1 MLKFCDRTISW
12 NPESS
17 RSPISFP
24 VGDHPKWQNVDTLE
38 AGLFKFLKDTRL
50 RWVILI
56 LMFLVFLVLLRVLLW
71 NFEQRMT
78 FAPTSEWVAEL
89 PDTATEMT
97 IGEHISAAWFP
108 VSDANFTIV
117 YCHGNG
123 GNISHRFAMAKHFH
137 EMGWPVL
144 LFDYRGYGK
153 STGGPPSEEK
163 IFEDTQKAVSHAIN
177 NHRSPIILY
186 GRSLGTVAAI
196 HHSYSSRNSRRGLI
210 LDSPLLSAK
219 AMAEEMGLGWFSPLI
234 HQKLDN
240 EKRLPEVIA
249 PTLILHGDADRIVPI
264 SHSRQLK
271 EMANDVT
278 TLVEIPGGRHN
289 DSRRRGP
296 ALEALKSFIKEF
308 QKP

>member
-1 MLKFCDRTISW
+1 M
-12 NPESS
+12 
-17 RSPISFP
+17 
-24 VGDHPKWQNVDTLE
+24 
-38 AGLFKFLKDTRL
+38 FKFLKDTRL

-108 VSDANFTIV
+108 VPEANFTIV

-123 GNISHRFAMAKHFH
+123 GNISHRFAMARHFQK
-137 EMGWPVL
+137 MGWPVL

-153 STGGPPSEEK
+153 STGGPPLEEK
-163 IFEDTQKAVSHAIN
+163 IFEDTQKAVDHAIDI
-177 NHRSPIILY
+177 HRGPIILY

-196 HHSYSSRNSRRGLI
+196 YHSYSSRSSRRGLI
-210 LDSPLLSAK
+210 LDSPMLSAK

-234 HQKLDN
+234 LQKLDN

-249 PTLILHGDADRIVPI
+249 RTLILHGDADRIVPI

-271 EMANDVT
+271 AMANDAT

>member
-1 MLKFCDRTISW
+1 
-12 NPESS
+12 
-17 RSPISFP
+17 
-24 VGDHPKWQNVDTLE
+24 VGDIPNWQNVDTLE

-50 RWVILI
+50 RWL
-56 LMFLVFLVLLRVLLW
+56 LLLGFLVLLRVLLW

-108 VSDANFTIV
+108 VPDANFTIV

-123 GNISHRFAMAKHFH
+123 GNISHRFAMAKHFQ

-163 IFEDTQKAVSHAIN
+163 IFEDTQAVVSHAIDI
-177 NHRSPIILY
+177 HGGPIILY

-196 HHSYSSRNSRRGLI
+196 HHSYSNRDSRRGLI

-240 EKRLPEVIA
+240 EMRLPQVLA

-271 EMANDVT
+271 AMANDVT

>member
-1 MLKFCDRTISW
+1 MLKSCDRSISS
-12 NPESS
+12 NLESS
-17 RSPISFP
+17 RSPIRFP
-24 VGDHPKWQNVDTLE
+24 VGDDPNWQNVVTLE
-38 AGLFKFLKDTRL
+38 ACLFKYLKDTRL
-50 RWVILI
+50 RWL
-56 LMFLVFLVLLRVLLW
+56 LLLGFLVLLRVLLW

-108 VSDANFTIV
+108 VPDANFTIV

-123 GNISHRFAMAKHFH
+123 GNISHRFAMAKHFQ

-163 IFEDTQKAVSHAIN
+163 IFEDTQAAVVHALNIQSE
-177 NHRSPIILY
+177 RIILY

-196 HHSYSSRNSRRGLI
+196 HDCYWRRSPTFGLI

-240 EKRLPEVIA
+240 EKRLPQVLV

-271 EMANDVT
+271 AIANDVT

>member
-1 MLKFCDRTISW
+1 MLKSCDRTISSSH
-12 NPESS
+12 ESS
-17 RSPISFP
+17 RSPIRFP
-24 VGDHPKWQNVDTLE
+24 VGDDPNWQNVDTLE
-38 AGLFKFLKDTRL
+38 AGLFKYLKDTRL
-50 RWVILI
+50 RWLLLFGFLI
-56 LMFLVFLVLLRVLLW
+56 LLNQLVLS
-71 NFEQRMT
+71 FEQRMT

-108 VSDANFTIV
+108 VPDATFAIV

-123 GNISHRFAMAKHFH
+123 GNISHRFAMAKHFQ

-153 STGGPPSEEK
+153 STGGPPSEQK
-163 IFEDTQKAVSHAIN
+163 IFEDSRAAVSHALSIQP
-177 NHRSPIILY
+177 HRIILY

-196 HHSYSSRNSRRGLI
+196 HRCVVNPGPILGLI

-219 AMAEEMGLGWFSPLI
+219 AMAEEMDLGWLSPLI
-234 HQKLDN
+234 RQKLDN
-240 EKRLPEVIA
+240 EKRLPDVIR
-249 PTLILHGDADRIVPI
+249 PTLILHGDVDRIIPI
-264 SHSRQLK
+264 AHSRQLK
-271 EMANDVT
+271 EIANDDT

-289 DSRRRGP
+289 DSRRKGP
-296 ALEALKSFIKEF
+296 ALDALKSYIKKF

>member
-1 MLKFCDRTISW
+1 MLKSCDWTISW

-17 RSPISFP
+17 RSPTRFP
-24 VGDHPKWQNVDTLE
+24 VGDHPNWQNVDTLE
-38 AGLFKFLKDTRL
+38 AGLFKYLKDTRL
-50 RWVILI
+50 RWLLI
-56 LMFLVFLVLLRVLLW
+56 LGFLILLRVLLW

-108 VSDANFTIV
+108 VPDANFTIV

-123 GNISHRFAMAKHFH
+123 GNISHRFAMARHFQ

-163 IFEDTQKAVSHAIN
+163 IFEDTQAAVSHAIDI
-177 NHRSPIILY
+177 HGGPIILY

-196 HHSYSSRNSRRGLI
+196 HHSYINRDSRRGLI

-219 AMAEEMGLGWFSPLI
+219 AMAEEMGLGWASPLI
-234 HQKLDN
+234 LQKLDN

-264 SHSRQLK
+264 AHSRQLK

>member
-1 MLKFCDRTISW
+1 M
-12 NPESS
+12 
-17 RSPISFP
+17 
-24 VGDHPKWQNVDTLE
+24 
-38 AGLFKFLKDTRL
+38 FKYLKDTRL
-50 RWVILI
+50 RWL
-56 LMFLVFLVLLRVLLW
+56 LLFGFLALFGVLLR

-89 PDTATEMT
+89 PYIATEMT

-108 VSDANFTIV
+108 VPDANFVIV

-123 GNISHRFAMAKHFH
+123 GNISHRFAMAKHFQ

-163 IFEDTQKAVSHAIN
+163 IFEDTQAAVSHALNIQPK
-177 NHRSPIILY
+177 RIILY

-196 HHSYSSRNSRRGLI
+196 HHSYSSRSPRRGLI

-234 HQKLDN
+234 SQKLDN
-240 EKRLPEVIA
+240 EKRLPEVVS

-271 EMANDVT
+271 AMANDDT

-296 ALEALKSFIKEF
+296 ALEALKSYIKKF